1 MSFVSRSV
9 SEEEKMRNKI
19 YRSHV
24 TGNSVTK
31 KNNTWYD
38 DKTNERLM
46 SYQVYEFI
54 SLFAK
59 L

>member
-1 MSFVSRSV
+1 
-9 SEEEKMRNKI
+9 MRNKI

-54 SLFAK
+54 SLFSK